1 MGDAVILFTEPKVRE
16 KADKEL
22 KWADGISRTKTI
34 GKRALY
40 VEFSS
45 HKLSPVRLADT
56 LRQKGLTGV
65 ISSL

>member
-1 MGDAVILFTEPKVRE
+1 MGYVVLLFPKAKVRE
-16 KADKEL
+16 RADKEL
-22 KWADGISRTKTI
+22 KSADGIFRTKAI
-34 GKRALY
+34 GNRALY

-56 LRQKGLTGV
+56 LRQKGITGV